1 MESDKHV
8 LDIPAISYADV
19 ERQQRERAVQRDNP
33 GGAAPG
39 TTTPSTT
46 KERKRMPREAV
57 IGPQI
62 VAAVD
67 AKLAEGGLNRSQA
80 FAAVGA
86 ERGMRP
92 GTVAAN
98 YYRVVRKQNP
108 GALKPTRRRGGRR
121 TAAAR
126 PAASATRAR
135 RGGRTATVAA
145 APAPAGDVQAI
156 AAQLVAN
163 VEALA
168 RAVTAQAQEV
178 KDLRARLDGVRSLLG

>member
-1 MESDKHV
+1 
-8 LDIPAISYADV
+8 
-19 ERQQRERAVQRDNP
+19 
-33 GGAAPG
+33 
-39 TTTPSTT
+39 
-46 KERKRMPREAV
+46 MPREAV

-62 VAAVD
+62 VKAVD
-67 AKLAEGGLNRSQA
+67 AKLAQGGLNRSQA

-108 GALKPTRRRGGRR
+108 GALKPSRRRAGRR
-121 TAAAR
+121 AAAAR
-126 PAASATRAR
+126 PAPAAATRAR
-135 RGGRTATVAA
+135 RAGRTTA

-178 KDLRARLDGVRSLLG
+178 KDLRARLDGVRSLLA